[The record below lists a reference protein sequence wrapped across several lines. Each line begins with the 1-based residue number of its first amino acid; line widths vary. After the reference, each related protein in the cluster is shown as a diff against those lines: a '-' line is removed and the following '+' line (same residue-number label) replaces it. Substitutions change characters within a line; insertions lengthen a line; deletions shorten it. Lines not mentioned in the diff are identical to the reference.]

1 LIEDAPV
8 LRSPNF
14 KMQETTKAFRLARR
28 GGLQHFRGR
37 VILRAMN
44 ILIIDDD
51 LGIRETLGVAL
62 ENLGHTVATASNQ
75 ASAEKRMRQESFEV
89 AFLDIRLGAE
99 NGLDVLPDLLRLS
112 PRLAV
117 VMITAYSSVE
127 TAVLAI
133 QRGAFDYLAK
143 PFKPAQISQML
154 ERIAKT
160 RQLESRISDLE
171 GQVARPQP
179 ESDLVATADPQMQRL
194 MEVARKSAPSN
205 ASILMLGE
213 SGTGKSALARQIH
226 RWSAR
231 AKEPFVTVS
240 CPSLSRDLL
249 ESELF
254 GHVKGAFTG
263 AVSATWGKVAAADRG
278 TLFLDEIGELP
289 LEIQPKLLRL
299 LQEHEYERVG
309 EAKIRMADVRVIA
322 ATNRDLKDCVARGT
336 FREDLLYRLDVITL
350 QLPPLRERAGDIMTI
365 AESQLRQLTRQS
377 GRTLAGFSEE
387 ARTALQR
394 YSWPGNIRELR
405 NVIERAT
412 ILASGGQVEIAD
424 LPSSLHRADVKTPA
438 VGGVF
443 SLEEIEA
450 EHIRQVVA
458 KSKNLQQAA
467 TILKLDPT
475 TLLRKR
481 KSLNL

>member
-1 LIEDAPV
+1 
-8 LRSPNF
+8 
-14 KMQETTKAFRLARR
+14 
-28 GGLQHFRGR
+28 
-37 VILRAMN
+37 MN
-44 ILIIDDD
+44 VLIIDDD
-51 LGIRETLGVAL
+51 PGIRETLGTAL
-62 ENLGHTVATASNQ
+62 ETLGHAVATAANR
-75 ASAEKRMRQESFEV
+75 AAAEKKLRNESFEV

-99 NGLDVLPDLLRLS
+99 NGLEILPDLLRLS

-117 VMITAYSSVE
+117 VVITAYSSIE

-143 PFKPAQISQML
+143 PFKPAQIARML
-154 ERIAKT
+154 ERVAQT
-160 RQLESRISDLE
+160 RQLEVRISELE
-171 GQVARPQP
+171 GQLSRPGAQVELEATSAP
-179 ESDLVATADPQMQRL
+179 EMQRL
-194 MEVARKSAPSN
+194 LDVAKKSASSD
-205 ASILMLGE
+205 ATILMLGE
-213 SGTGKSALARQIH
+213 SGTGKSVLARQIH

-263 AVSATWGKVAAADRG
+263 AVAATWGKVAAADRG

-299 LQEHEYERVG
+299 LQEREYERVG
-309 EAKIRMADVRVIA
+309 ESKSRMADVRVIA
-322 ATNRDLKDCVARGT
+322 ATNRNLKEAVARGA
-336 FREDLLYRLDVITL
+336 FREDLLYRLDVISL
-350 QLPPLRERAGDIMTI
+350 RLPPLRERPGDILPL
-365 AESQLRQLTRQS
+365 AESQLRQLARAS
-377 GRTLAGFSEE
+377 GRSVTGFSEA
-387 ARTALQR
+387 ARHALER

-412 ILASGGQVEIAD
+412 ILTAGEQVEATD
-424 LPSSLHRADVKTPA
+424 LPPSVGEGPA
-438 VGGVF
+438 ASPALGGEH
-443 SLEEIEA
+443 SLEEVET
-450 EHIRQVVA
+450 EHIRQVLA
-458 KSKNLQQAA
+458 RSKNLQQAA
-467 TILKLDPT
+467 VILKLDPT

>member
-1 LIEDAPV
+1 
-8 LRSPNF
+8 
-14 KMQETTKAFRLARR
+14 
-28 GGLQHFRGR
+28 
-37 VILRAMN
+37 MN

-51 LGIRETLGVAL
+51 LGIRETLGTAL
-62 ENLGHTVATASNQ
+62 ETMRHKVETATSRA
-75 ASAEKRMRQESFEV
+75 AAEKKLRNESFEV

-99 NGLDVLPDLLRLS
+99 NGLDALPDLLRLS

-117 VMITAYSSVE
+117 IVITAYSSIE

-154 ERIAKT
+154 ERVAKT
-160 RQLESRISDLE
+160 RQLETRISDLE
-171 GQVARPQP
+171 GQLARPGADA
-179 ESDLVATADPQMQRL
+179 ELAATSDPKMQRL
-194 MEVARKSAPSN
+194 MEVAKKSASSD
-205 ASILMLGE
+205 ATILMLGE

-226 RWSAR
+226 HWSSRAR
-231 AKEPFVTVS
+231 EPFVTVS

-254 GHVKGAFTG
+254 GHMKGAFTG
-263 AVSATWGKVAAADRG
+263 AVATTWGKVAAADRG

-299 LQEHEYERVG
+299 LQEREYERIG
-309 EAKIRMADVRVIA
+309 ESKVRMADVRVIA
-322 ATNRDLKDCVARGT
+322 ATNRNLKEAVARGA
-336 FREDLLYRLDVITL
+336 FREDLLYRLDVISL
-350 QLPPLRERAGDIMTI
+350 QLPPLRERPNDVLSI
-365 AESQLRQLTRQS
+365 AENQLQQMARQS
-377 GRTLAGFSEE
+377 GRSVKGFSEA
-387 ARTALQR
+387 ARTVMQR

-412 ILASGGQVEIAD
+412 ILTASEQIDVTD
-424 LPSSLHRADVKTPA
+424 LPSSLSEALMGSPA
-438 VGGVF
+438 VGGAY
-443 SLEEIEA
+443 SIEEIEA
-450 EHIRQVVA
+450 EHIRQVLA
-458 KSKNLQQAA
+458 RSKNLQQAA

-481 KSLNL
+481 KSLSL